1 MKTGKRYR
9 RQALGAPEYHVPVQV
24 THLISGRGVFVGGK
38 GGELP
43 RLVKLIR
50 RVNAVR
56 PGRPGDGLQLL
67 LVQRAIHQICEHR
80 GQEGGKNPGAL
91 EEAEGSVV
99 VWSVEV
105 MQGLGNLGAGEIRI
119 GVGRLLQQSHEHGV
133 IGDRIKIQGLAQL
146 DLVTR
151 RMVYGFTPGISVGV
165 IGGGN
170 GAECVGV
177 EGVARMHMQIAKI
190 GVAIRVVLTPLK
202 DRLVDLE

>member
-1 MKTGKRYR
+1 
-9 RQALGAPEYHVPVQV
+9 
-24 THLISGRGVFVGGK
+24 
-38 GGELP
+38 
-43 RLVKLIR
+43 
-50 RVNAVR
+50 
-56 PGRPGDGLQLL
+56 
-67 LVQRAIHQICEHR
+67 
-80 GQEGGKNPGAL
+80 
-91 EEAEGSVV
+91 
-99 VWSVEV
+99 

-177 EGVARMHMQIAKI
+177 EGVAGMHMQITKI
-190 GVAIRVVLTPLK
+190 GVAIRVVLTPLE
-202 DRLVDLE
+202 DRLVDFE